1 MKTNLF
7 FIAFLLA
14 TTLALAQPDGGKR
27 SDKLE
32 ALRIAFITEKLS
44 LTPQEAQVF
53 WPIYN
58 EHHTKMREIRNQN
71 KGATKNADVATDA
84 EIEKI
89 ILAHFDSEQ
98 RVLTLQKE
106 YYVQLK
112 KVLPM
117 RKILK
122 LHQAERDFRNRLIE
136 QIGERRDDGV
146 PPPARPRRF
155 RN

>member
-1 MKTNLF
+1 MKKNLF
-7 FIAFLLA
+7 FIFFVLTSVLAF
-14 TTLALAQPDGGKR
+14 AQPDGKR
-27 SDKLE
+27 GEKLE

-53 WPIYN
+53 WPVYN
-58 EHHTKMREIRNQN
+58 EHHAKMKEIRSQN
-71 KGATKNADVATDA
+71 KDAAKNADAATDA

-89 ILAHFDSEQ
+89 ILTHFDAEQ
-98 RVLTLQKE
+98 RALTLQKE

-122 LHQAERDFRNRLIE
+122 LHHAERDFKNRLIE
-136 QIGERRDDGV
+136 QISERRDEGA
-146 PPPARPRRF
+146 PPVRPRRF